1 MNTELKV
8 THRNEYGI
16 DRYYPAYS
24 RSQIFAD
31 IAGKNLEQSNND
43 IYKGIGLHFS
53 SRKGGT
59 MTLFMT
65 IYLSIIGLLVIG
77 ATVGSFILSW
87 LIVRDICK

>member
-1 MNTELKV
+1 
-8 THRNEYGI
+8 
-16 DRYYPAYS
+16 
-24 RSQIFAD
+24 
-31 IAGKNLEQSNND
+31 
-43 IYKGIGLHFS
+43 
-53 SRKGGT
+53 